1 MFMRRV
7 LSCAVLFGS
16 LGAVACSS
24 DGAEE
29 ELVSGF
35 ATRDPAAI
43 PSTPEEEASAAA
55 DPSCD
60 AQRFDYQLTG
70 DAEVDADGVSIMREE
85 TGGAEEL
92 GDRAEVQA
100 CGADYYFHPG
110 NGMHGGYVNAWRLCN
125 EGWDAG
131 RGMWRMRIC
140 RGGYSPIRYW
150 NPESCN
156 GTVHN
161 YYPQGWSGYAISGG
175 GCC

>member
-7 LSCAVLFGS
+7 LSFALVFGS
-16 LGAVACSS
+16 LGAVGCSTG
-24 DGAEE
+24 GAEE
-29 ELVSGF
+29 ELESGF

-55 DPSCD
+55 EPTCA
-60 AQRFDYQLTG
+60 AQHFDYQLTG
-70 DAEVDADGVSIMREE
+70 DSELDADGVSIVREE
-85 TGGAEEL
+85 AGGAEEL

-100 CGADYYFHPG
+100 CGSDYYFHPS

-161 YYPQGWSGYAISGG
+161 YYPQGWSGYSISGG